1 MVICSLDSVKKSS
14 KKKET
19 GAEKKIV
26 ELLNK
31 LMTAEKG
38 QESKRSEWRNSWL
51 WTCTYLLAKLTLT
64 LSSAFTFIDYF

>member
-26 ELLNK
+26 ELFNK
-31 LMTAEKG
+31 LLTAEKG
-38 QESKRSEWRNSWL
+38 QESKRSE
-51 WTCTYLLAKLTLT
+51 
-64 LSSAFTFIDYF
+64 